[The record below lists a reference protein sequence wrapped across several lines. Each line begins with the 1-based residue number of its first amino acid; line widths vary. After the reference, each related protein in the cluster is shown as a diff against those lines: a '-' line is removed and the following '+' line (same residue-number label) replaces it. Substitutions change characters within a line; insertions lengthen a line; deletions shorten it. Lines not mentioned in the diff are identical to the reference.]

1 VKTNTK
7 FCRLCG
13 SSITPPERRSITSL
27 CMTCGEAEARK
38 VKHCIVP
45 LAKSNYVVMLEVIV
59 DRFDVVALVS
69 GALFI
74 FVLVLDYLELL
85 T

>member
-1 VKTNTK
+1 VTTNTK

-38 VKHCIVP
+38 VKHCVVP
-45 LAKSNYVVMLEVIV
+45 MHKSNYIAVFDKDVLTGVNQKGGIV
-59 DRFDVVALVS
+59 K
-69 GALFI
+69 
-74 FVLVLDYLELL
+74 
-85 T
+85 